1 MKRTY
6 SRAMAWALAL
16 MALAVS
22 GCVQRA
28 PMLESQMGNSVT
40 LLRAQ
45 QIMNPQAARN
55 TDPVSGING
64 KEAQSAYGQYQKS
77 FRTPEPQSGAFTI
90 GIGTGR

>member
-1 MKRTY
+1 MKRNHFC
-6 SRAMAWALAL
+6 AMALSL
-16 MALAVS
+16 TVMAMS

-45 QIMNPQAARN
+45 QIMNPEASRN
-55 TDPVSGING
+55 TDPASGING

-77 FRTPEPQSGAFTI
+77 FHSPELQGGAFTI